1 MTCPQCGSAIEQGAR
16 FCGVCGHR
24 VEASAAAPA
33 RVKETAP
40 RGGARTPLRPATP
53 IPDPATAAPPP
64 PPTASQP
71 SSPARPASPSAASSS
86 RTLTSPEKPRA
97 AQSGSNRK
105 VSEKLSEIA
114 IVPAAGGDDP
124 YIGTTLNGRFTVEKK
139 LGEGGFGA
147 VYNGVQLLT
156 GRKVAIKLLHP
167 EMTRDQN
174 VVARFRREGQVLCS
188 LRDAHTITT
197 YDFDQTADG
206 TLFIAMELLEG
217 RSLHDVF
224 HDEAPIA
231 WQRML
236 KIMSEMCSSLE
247 EAHTL
252 GIVHRDLKPENI
264 YLEHRPGNPE
274 FVKILDFGIAKVMRG
289 DGGGIGGDMSPQ
301 LTATGQTLGT
311 LEYMSPE
318 QLMGKPL
325 DGRSD
330 IYGLG
335 VVAFEMLTGRLP
347 FPDAV
352 GPAALI
358 SAQLKK
364 TPPTPSKI
372 NTRGSMPPEVDSLIL
387 KMLAKDKNQRF
398 RDAAELRSATE
409 DVLSTLG
416 RPSSSRAASSPSSPA
431 PSSGSG
437 RTPSSPPPASSSR
450 AQPPSQPPPSGPG
463 AAERQARSSWVV
475 PSHAPHATSSGP
487 VMSGGGALGSTPGP
501 HAPGNERPGQVPHEI
516 NMSPAVITA
525 RSAAPPPAVTRGQM
539 PVAPVASAPPVTAG
553 IVSPGHTDPPWA
565 GHRPVGSSISPGSP
579 GRPRASAG
587 PASAVERERDPAPIA
602 RPGAG
607 STPWM
612 WIAVAAI
619 LFLAIVIGGILALR

>member
-1 MTCPQCGSAIEQGAR
+1 MTCPRCASTLEDGAH

-24 VEASAAAPA
+24 LDEAGQRADTVREKPRAATAGKKPSPAAP
-33 RVKETAP
+33 VKKVIP
-40 RGGARTPLRPATP
+40 PA
-53 IPDPATAAPPP
+53 PATAAP
-64 PPTASQP
+64 
-71 SSPARPASPSAASSS
+71 
-86 RTLTSPEKPRA
+86 
-97 AQSGSNRK
+97 
-105 VSEKLSEIA
+105 
-114 IVPAAGGDDP
+114 DP
-124 YIGTTLNGRFTVEKK
+124 YIGTTLNGRFAVEKK

-147 VYNGVQLLT
+147 VYSGTQLLT
-156 GRKVAIKLLHP
+156 GRRVAIKLLHP

-197 YDFDQTADG
+197 YDFDQTSDG

-236 KIMSEMCSSLE
+236 KIISEMCSSLE
-247 EAHTL
+247 EAHSL
-252 GIVHRDLKPENI
+252 GIVHRDLKPENV
-264 YLEHRPGNPE
+264 YLEPRPGNPE

-289 DGGGIGGDMSPQ
+289 DGSSGIAGDMSPQ

-364 TPPTPSKI
+364 APPAASQAYAKGNI
-372 NTRGSMPPEVDSLIL
+372 PPVVDQLIIR
-387 KMLAKDKNQRF
+387 MLAKDKNQRF
-398 RDAAELRSATE
+398 RDMGELRRE
-409 DVLSTLG
+409 IDGILSTG
-416 RPSSSRAASSPSSPA
+416 GMPYPARPASEPAPVADVRPRGAPASRAAPVPA
-431 PSSGSG
+431 LAGANGAVSEATPHPPIARAATPPPTASG
-437 RTPSSPPPASSSR
+437 RAPAR
-450 AQPPSQPPPSGPG
+450 PI
-463 AAERQARSSWVV
+463 QADHS
-475 PSHAPHATSSGP
+475 
-487 VMSGGGALGSTPGP
+487 
-501 HAPGNERPGQVPHEI
+501 
-516 NMSPAVITA
+516 
-525 RSAAPPPAVTRGQM
+525 
-539 PVAPVASAPPVTAG
+539 
-553 IVSPGHTDPPWA
+553 DPPWA
-565 GHRPVGSSISPGSP
+565 GARPLGSSADAVHI
-579 GRPRASAG
+579 AG
-587 PASAVERERDPAPIA
+587 PDPMPDHPPSAAAVSSP
-602 RPGAG
+602 
-607 STPWM
+607 PWM
-612 WIAVAAI
+612 WITVAAI
-619 LFLAIVIGGILALR
+619 LALALVIGIVLAMR

>member
-1 MTCPQCGSAIEQGAR
+1 MRAMNCPRCESPLEQGAR

-24 VEASAAAPA
+24 LDAAPA
-33 RVKETAP
+33 VP
-40 RGGARTPLRPATP
+40 SGGANPLPAGTPKGPRPPSAAEPRARPASKPAPRPATP
-53 IPDPATAAPPP
+53 LPDGSSGPRAPTGPGK
-64 PPTASQP
+64 
-71 SSPARPASPSAASSS
+71 RAASS
-86 RTLTSPEKPRA
+86 K
-97 AQSGSNRK
+97 Q
-105 VSEKLSEIA
+105 KLSEIA
-114 IVPAAGGDDP
+114 LVPSGKEGDP
-124 YIGTTLNGRFTVEKK
+124 YIGTVLNGRFTIERK

-147 VYNGVQLLT
+147 VYAGSQMQT
-156 GRKVAIKLLHP
+156 GRKVAVKLLHP

-197 YDFDQTADG
+197 YDFDQTPDG

-236 KIMSEMCSSLE
+236 KIMREMCSSLE
-247 EAHTL
+247 EAHGL

-264 YLEHRPGNPE
+264 NLENRSGNPE

-289 DGGGIGGDMSPQ
+289 DGSSGIAGDMSPQ

-335 VVAFEMLTGRLP
+335 VVAFEMMTGRLP

-364 TPPTPSKI
+364 TPPKASSIVPDEGIPPS
-372 NTRGSMPPEVDSLIL
+372 VDALIL

-398 RDAAELRSATE
+398 RDVNELRGAIEAILTASGH
-409 DVLSTLG
+409 G
-416 RPSSSRAASSPSSPA
+416 RPSSQSEPFRPPSDAGGRPPDGSWASSPPQRA
-431 PSSGSG
+431 P
-437 RTPSSPPPASSSR
+437 
-450 AQPPSQPPPSGPG
+450 QPPPRAHSPSQSPRFVEPREPRKSWTGPARPG
-463 AAERQARSSWVV
+463 AS
-475 PSHAPHATSSGP
+475 
-487 VMSGGGALGSTPGP
+487 PGF
-501 HAPGNERPGQVPHEI
+501 G
-516 NMSPAVITA
+516 
-525 RSAAPPPAVTRGQM
+525 SAAAGHAGMEPTP
-539 PVAPVASAPPVTAG
+539 APVRPHPSPPVRA
-553 IVSPGHTDPPWA
+553 PRPDGHSDPPWA
-565 GHRPVGSSISPGSP
+565 GSHPAGSSVTPSRPGANGGP
-579 GRPRASAG
+579 AVAHRGGRPRAAMGTS
-587 PASAVERERDPAPIA
+587 
-602 RPGAG
+602 

-612 WIAVAAI
+612 WITVAAV
-619 LFLAIVIGGILALR
+619 LFLAIVIGGLLALR